1 LGVGSVECPR
11 MEPVVRRDSEGRLW
25 DARQYCTDLA
35 EKHYENFPVG
45 RWVTAE
51 LRPHI
56 HAIYAFARTADDFAD
71 ESEHEGARL
80 ERLALWRTLLHEAAR
95 GEAEH
100 PVFVALAD
108 TIAKFGVPVD
118 WLDRLIRAFEQDVR
132 QNRHADFESL
142 RSYARNSADPV
153 GRLVLWLHG
162 VREEKLFAWSD
173 AICSALQFAN
183 FWQDVAVDWRK
194 NRVYLPVE
202 DMARFAYTESDLAQG
217 IVDNRFR
224 KLMQL
229 EIDRTW
235 KLFREGRPLCDAVD
249 RRLRTELRLVWCGGT
264 RILERIAENDY
275 DVFRR
280 RPKLGTLDK
289 GRLAWRAFRWRRGAA

>member
-1 LGVGSVECPR
+1 MRSAMGHSSQER
-11 MEPVVRRDSEGRLW
+11 SSERLW

-45 RWVTAE
+45 RWIRAD

-71 ESEHEGARL
+71 EVEHEGSRL
-80 ERLALWRTLLHEAAR
+80 ERLALWRSLLHEAAA

-108 TIAKFGVPVD
+108 TIAKFDVPVEL
-118 WLDRLIRAFEQDVR
+118 LDRLIQAFEQDVSK
-132 QNRHADFESL
+132 NRHADFDSL
-142 RSYARNSADPV
+142 LSYADNSANPV

-162 VREEKLFAWSD
+162 YREEHLFAWSD

-183 FWQDVAVDWRK
+183 FWQDVEVDWRK
-194 NRVYLPVE
+194 NRVYLPGE
-202 DMARFAYTESDLAQG
+202 DMARFAYTEEDLALG
-217 IVDNRFR
+217 VVDNRFR
-224 KLMQL
+224 KLLEM

-235 KLFREGRPLCDAVD
+235 KLFRKGRPLCDAVD
-249 RRLRTELRLVWCGGT
+249 RTLRTELRLIWSGGT
-264 RILERIAENDY
+264 RILERIVANDY
-275 DVFRR
+275 DIFRR
-280 RPKLGTLDK
+280 RPTLRTWDK
-289 GRLAWRAFRWRRGAA
+289 GILAWRTFRWRRDAA